1 LVEQIP
7 SAPPSPAPAQVVQ
20 FSPAPLGAT
29 LRVSAPEP
37 ALRHG
42 AAPSLGTDFQNSDF
56 QDTDP
61 QGIEPQE
68 DRADDLRG
76 LPLGTIL
83 YRQGLVQQDELE
95 GALVEGMESGE
106 LLGEILIRRGL
117 LSRDDISRALAAQ
130 QGLPLPWQEEPE
142 LDGGILAVP
151 PADPSSSERDALER
165 ELSVVEEVPSQAGLE
180 DLLLPGGHMSG
191 DDEQVIEHPQPTDD
205 APEQLYEHEREQMDQ
220 TWPDTQV
227 EEAEPAWSA
236 PNPLHEAWDEPAADV
251 AAEEPAPVE
260 QAEVSELDAQH
271 DANVGRIEDL
281 LARIEQGASTFA
293 DLRARIGGLSQSL
306 HTAEETIAERDRRLG
321 ELTGAHEAGE
331 RRIEELVA
339 QLHER
344 EEELRGVGGRL
355 DELSGRLVSAEER
368 ADERERR
375 LEEVFRQVE
384 RRDNALSALESKLDG
399 IAARFAAELQA

>member
-1 LVEQIP
+1 M
-7 SAPPSPAPAQVVQ
+7 
-20 FSPAPLGAT
+20 
-29 LRVSAPEP
+29 
-37 ALRHG
+37 
-42 AAPSLGTDFQNSDF
+42 GTDFQNTDF
-56 QDTDP
+56 HGPDP
-61 QGIEPQE
+61 QGAEPQE

-117 LSRDDISRALAAQ
+117 LSRDDIARALAAQ
-130 QGLPLPWQEEPE
+130 QGQPLPWQEEPE
-142 LDGGILAVP
+142 LDGGILAVH
-151 PADPSSSERDALER
+151 PADPSFTEHDALER
-165 ELSVVEEVPSQAGLE
+165 ELSEVEAVPSQDGLE
-180 DLLLPGGHMSG
+180 DLLLPGYHMSG
-191 DDEQVIEHPQPTDD
+191 DDEQVIGQEQPTDE
-205 APEQLYEHEREQMDQ
+205 AAEQPYEDKKDQVEQ

-227 EEAEPAWSA
+227 EETAPAWSA
-236 PNPLHEAWDEPAADV
+236 PNPLHEAWHEPEADV
-251 AAEEPAPVE
+251 AADEPAPVE
-260 QAEVSELDAQH
+260 RAEVSELDAQH
-271 DANVGRIEDL
+271 EANVGRIEDL
-281 LARIEQGASTFA
+281 LARIDQGASTFA

-306 HTAEETIAERDRRLG
+306 HTAEETIAERDRRLA

-344 EEELRGVGGRL
+344 EEELHGVGGRL

-375 LEEVFRQVE
+375 LEELFRQVE

-399 IAARFAAELQA
+399 IAARFAAEAHA